1 MTCNT
6 QTEEVEDDDSWGEE
20 DKIEKVNAPV
30 RREFVITGAK
40 PSTID
45 KELYTEEKM
54 NAAYAAIAKKNKAEN
69 DFGDTKTNEDWGEAL
84 ATADDDDTW
93 D

>member
-1 MTCNT
+1 M
-6 QTEEVEDDDSWGEE
+6 
-20 DKIEKVNAPV
+20 
-30 RREFVITGAK
+30 ITGAK

-54 NAAYAAIAKKNKAEN
+54 NAAYAAIAKKDKAEN